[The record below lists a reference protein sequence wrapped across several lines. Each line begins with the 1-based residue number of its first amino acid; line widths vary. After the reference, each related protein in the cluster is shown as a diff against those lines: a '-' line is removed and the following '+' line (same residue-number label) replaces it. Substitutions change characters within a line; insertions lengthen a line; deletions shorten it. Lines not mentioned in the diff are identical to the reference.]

1 MMPIGTLSDIETKV
15 RRLTR
20 SPSTAQL
27 SQADLNTYINT
38 FVLYDFP
45 EHLRTFNLRT
55 KFTFFANPYQ
65 DTYYTDTA
73 SYGTNPLAQ
82 NNPLYDF
89 QNKYLTIHKPVYV
102 AGFQTFYSQ
111 SEEQFFAVFPK
122 VNSIASIGVTGDGAT
137 TSFSGVINSQQA
149 IVPPNMVQNV
159 ALLQNQVTFA
169 SLDANNNGLTMI
181 DVPVINPITGNP
193 TSIGNLYQ
201 PGYLPSTPPTAQN
214 VNNYINYVTGQFT
227 VAFTLDGTTPVAPG
241 AGVAINSETVPT
253 VASLPQGMLFYSNKI
268 VLRPLPDQPYRIE
281 FEVYKRPTELIG
293 SNSVP
298 ELNEYW
304 QYIAYGA
311 AKKIFEDRMDLDSVQ
326 LIMPEFKQQER
337 LCLRRTLVQNTNE
350 RTSTI
355 FTEQT
360 SIGASLNGWGS
371 AGGNF

>member
-20 SPSTAQL
+20 SPSIVQL
-27 SQADLNTYINT
+27 SQAELDTYINT

-55 KFTFFANPYQ
+55 KFTFFCNPYQ

-73 SYGTNPLAQ
+73 SYGSNPLAQ
-82 NNPLYDF
+82 QNPLYDF

-122 VNSIASIGVTGDGAT
+122 VNSIASIGVTGDGST
-137 TSFSGVINSQQA
+137 TTFSGVVNSQQA
-149 IVPPNMVQNV
+149 IVPPNMTQNV
-159 ALLQNQVTFA
+159 ALLQNQVSFV
-169 SLDANNNGLTMI
+169 SVDANNAGLVMV

-201 PGYLPSTPPTAQN
+201 PGYLPTTPPTVQN
-214 VNNYINYVTGQFT
+214 LTNYINYVTGAFT
-227 VAFTLDGTTPVAPG
+227 VTFTLDGSTPVAPG
-241 AGVAINSETVPT
+241 AGMAINSETVPS

-268 VLRPLPDQPYRIE
+268 MLRPVPDQPYRIE

-293 SNSVP
+293 SNAVP

-311 AKKIFEDRMDLDSVQ
+311 AKKIFEDRMDMDSVQ

-350 RTSTI
+350 RTATI

-360 SIGASLNGWGS
+360 SIGSSLNGWGS
-371 AGGNF
+371 AGGSF